1 MNTIY
6 LPRHLRRNLQA
17 HLRQFPVVLVLGARQ
32 VGKTTFLRHELK
44 GFASFDLEDAA
55 TAERVA
61 ADPALFLRDH
71 PTRVWFDEAHRVPE
85 LFPALRVAV
94 DRHRQPGRVV
104 LSGSATG
111 AMAARVSESLAGRAG
126 VLTLEP
132 FSVAERLRRDPSP
145 FLQTL
150 LQAAAAEDVLRAVA
164 RRRLLPDAQL
174 RAAWFGG
181 GFPEPAL
188 LEHPA
193 ARRRWFD
200 AYLRLVSERDLGEVH
215 RDLRPPLVR
224 RILRML
230 AARQGQMLNLASLA
244 TDFGLPVL
252 KVRGFLEL
260 LEGTFLWRR
269 VEAYSANIG
278 KRLTRSPRGWVTDSG
293 LLHALLDLR
302 GPEDLAVHPQAGASW
317 EGWVLG
323 QLFAQAS
330 LLDMPPAIA
339 YWRTHA
345 GAEVDI
351 VLEAGNRLIP
361 LEVKRATR
369 IGPYDLRG
377 LASFVE
383 AFSDRASFGV
393 VLYNGED
400 AVRASERIVL
410 VPTARAL

>member
-1 MNTIY
+1 VNSIY

-44 GFASFDLEDAA
+44 GFSHFDLEDAA

-61 ADPALFLRDH
+61 ADPALFLRDR
-71 PTRVWFDEAHRVPE
+71 PTQVWFDEAHRVPG

-94 DRHRQPGRVV
+94 DRDRKPGRFV

-126 VLTLEP
+126 VLSLEP
-132 FSVAERLRRDPSP
+132 FSVAERLRRRPSP
-145 FLQTL
+145 FLPAL
-150 LQAAAAEDVLRAVA
+150 LQASIPQDVLRAVA
-164 RRRLLPDAQL
+164 RRRPLPDERL
-174 RAAWFGG
+174 RTAWLAG

-188 LEHPA
+188 LEDTA

-200 AYLRLVSERDLGEVH
+200 AYIRLVSERDLGEMH
-215 RDLRPPLVR
+215 RDLRPPLMR
-224 RILRML
+224 RLLRML
-230 AARQGQMLNLASLA
+230 AARQGQMVNLASLA
-244 TDFGLPVL
+244 TEFGLPVF

-260 LEGTFLWRR
+260 LEGAFLWRR
-269 VEAYSANIG
+269 VEAFTANIG
-278 KRLTRSPRGWVTDSG
+278 KRLTRSPRGWIADSG
-293 LLHALLDLR
+293 LLHTLLDIR
-302 GPEDLAVHPQAGASW
+302 GPEDLSVHPLAGASW
-317 EGWVLG
+317 EGWALA

-330 LLDMPPAIA
+330 LLDVPPALT

-351 VLEAGNRLIP
+351 VMESGNRLIP
-361 LEVKRATR
+361 IEVKRATR
-369 IGPYDLRG
+369 VGSYDLRG
-377 LASFVE
+377 LASFLE
-383 AFSDRASFGV
+383 AFSRRAPFGV

-400 AVRASERIVL
+400 ALRASERIVL
-410 VPTARAL
+410 VPIARIL

>member
-1 MNTIY
+1 MNTTY
-6 LPRHLRRNLQA
+6 LPRHLRSSLQA

-44 GFASFDLEDAA
+44 GFTPFDLEDAA
-55 TAERVA
+55 TVERVA

-71 PTRVWFDEAHRVPE
+71 PTRVWFDEAHRVPG
-85 LFPALRVAV
+85 LFSALRVAV
-94 DRHRQPGRVV
+94 DRNREPGRFV

-126 VLTLEP
+126 LLTLEP
-132 FSVAERLRRDPSP
+132 FSVAERLRRRPSP
-145 FLQTL
+145 FLQKL
-150 LQAAAAEDVLRAVA
+150 LQASAARDMLDAIVRRKPLSDA
-164 RRRLLPDAQL
+164 RVRT
-174 RAAWFGG
+174 AWFAG

-188 LEHPA
+188 LEHTA

-200 AYLRLVSERDLGEVH
+200 AYIRLVSERDLGELH
-215 RDLRPPLVR
+215 RDLRSPLVR
-224 RILRML
+224 RLLRML

-244 TDFGLPVL
+244 TEFGLPVS

-269 VEAYSANIG
+269 VETYSANIG
-278 KRLTRSPRGWVTDSG
+278 KRLTRSPRGWIADSG
-293 LLHALLDLR
+293 LLHSLLELR
-302 GPEDLAVHPQAGASW
+302 GTEDLAVHPLAEASW
-317 EGWVLG
+317 EGWVLA
-323 QLFAQAS
+323 QLLAQAS
-330 LLDMPPAIA
+330 SLDVPPAFA

-351 VLEAGNRLIP
+351 VLESGNRLIP

-377 LASFVE
+377 LSSFLE
-383 AFSDRASFGV
+383 AFSDRAPFGV
-393 VLYNGED
+393 VLYSGED

>member
-1 MNTIY
+1 MNTVY

-44 GFASFDLEDAA
+44 GFAAFDLEDAA
-55 TAERVA
+55 TSERVA

-71 PTRVWFDEAHRVPE
+71 PTRVWFDEAHRVPG

-94 DRHRQPGRVV
+94 DRNRTPGRFV

-132 FSVAERLRRDPSP
+132 FSVAERLRRKPSP
-145 FLQTL
+145 FLQGL
-150 LQAAAAEDVLRAVA
+150 LRASAAQDVLRAVA
-164 RRRLLPDAQL
+164 RRRPLSDAQL
-174 RAAWFGG
+174 QTAWFAG

-188 LEHPA
+188 LEHTA
-193 ARRRWFD
+193 ASRRWFD
-200 AYLRLVSERDLGEVH
+200 AYVRLVSERDLGELH

-224 RILRML
+224 RLLRML

-244 TDFGLPVL
+244 TEFGVPVF

-269 VEAYSANIG
+269 VETYSANIG
-278 KRLTRSPRGWVTDSG
+278 KRLTRSPRGWITDSG

-302 GPEDLAVHPQAGASW
+302 GPQDLAVHPLAGASW
-317 EGWVLG
+317 EGWVLS
-323 QLFAQAS
+323 QLLAQAS
-330 LLDMPPAIA
+330 LLDVPPAFA

-351 VLEAGNRLIP
+351 VFESGNRLIP

-369 IGPYDLRG
+369 IGSYDLRG
-377 LASFVE
+377 LTSFLE
-383 AFSDRASFGV
+383 AFSNRAPFGV

-400 AVRASERIVL
+400 AVRTSERIAL
-410 VPTARAL
+410 VPIARIL